1 MSTQNNDL
9 RKLKRRDLL
18 ELLLTQSKKVTQLQ
32 EEQEEERG
40 KRVEAEATIER
51 LKAKLDEKDAQ
62 IEHLK
67 ERLNA
72 KDSQIAKLEEGL
84 ERPAPDGSEECAT
97 LDDVYA
103 TVIRALKDHD
113 HGIG

>member
-1 MSTQNNDL
+1 MSTLNNDL

-32 EEQEEERG
+32 EEQEAEHG
-40 KRVEAEATIER
+40 KRIEAEATIER
-51 LKAKLDEKDAQ
+51 LKERLDEKDAQ

-72 KDSQIAKLEEGL
+72 KDGQIAKLEEGL
-84 ERPAPDGSEECAT
+84 ERPEPDGSDECAT
-97 LDDVYA
+97 LNDVYD
-103 TVIRALKDHD
+103 TVLRALKDHD
-113 HGIG
+113 NGVG